1 MVEPLRLRQHSRAWY
16 DALAK
21 VQKGYYY
28 PWKSEVAPGNGED
41 AYLAMVRE
49 HLTPDSDVLEVGC
62 GHGEVALQLA
72 PLCRSI
78 IAYDRVE
85 DYIEIAKKNA
95 ADRNIRNVTFL
106 CYDGRDPAS
115 GEIRLPVEDRSIDMI
130 TVRRGPHY
138 WIEDAPR
145 IARPAAVLIQLDP
158 MEEPIP
164 AWSSKLPHLLHYE
177 NSGRY
182 SGQGS
187 RHQSVENRLNQSGLL
202 LHSGWGFDVPEV
214 FPDPKEL
221 YTALTWGIP
230 ADQVP
235 TFEDVEYKFK
245 NIYERYA
252 EEKGIVL
259 RHCRF
264 LWKSVVD
271 IQ

>member
-28 PWKSEVAPGNGED
+28 PWKSEVAEDNGEA
-41 AYLAMVRE
+41 AYVELMRK
-49 HLTPDSDVLEVGC
+49 HLTPESDVLEVGC
-62 GHGEVALQLA
+62 GHGDLALSLA

-78 IAYDRVE
+78 VAYDRVE

-95 ADRNIRNVTFL
+95 EERDIHNVTFL
-106 CYDGRDPAS
+106 CHDGRDPVSDAV
-115 GEIRLPVEDRSIDMI
+115 RLPVDDASINLI
-130 TVRRGPHY
+130 TARRGPLY
-138 WIEDAPR
+138 WIEDAIR
-145 IARPAAVLIQLDP
+145 VARQGAALIQLCP

-182 SGQGS
+182 SGAGS
-187 RHQSVENRLNQSGLL
+187 IHQSVENRLNQNGLL

-214 FPDPKEL
+214 FAEPKEL
-221 YTALTWGIP
+221 YIALTWGIP

-235 TFEDVEYKFK
+235 SYEDVEYKFR
-245 NIYERYA
+245 NIYERYG
-252 EEKGIVL
+252 EDKGIVL

-264 LWKSVVD
+264 LWKAVID
-271 IQ
+271 

>member
-28 PWKSEVAPGNGED
+28 PWISEVAPGNGED
-41 AYLAMVRE
+41 AYLALLRQ
-49 HLTPDSDVLEVGC
+49 HLTPETDVLEVGC
-62 GHGEVALQLA
+62 GHGELALTLA

-78 IAYDRVE
+78 VAFDRVE
-85 DYIEIAKKNA
+85 DYIEIARKNA
-95 ADRNIRNVTFL
+95 EERNISNVTFQ
-106 CYDGRDPAS
+106 CYDGRDVDS
-115 GEIRLPVEDRSIDMI
+115 DEIRLPVEDASVDLI
-130 TVRRGPHY
+130 TARRGPLY
-138 WIEDAPR
+138 WIQDAR
-145 IARPAAVLIQLDP
+145 RVARPCSVLIQLCP

-177 NSGRY
+177 HSGRY
-182 SGQGS
+182 SGAGS
-187 RHQSVENRLNQSGLL
+187 IHQSVENRLNQNGLL

-214 FPDPKEL
+214 FSDPKEL
-221 YTALTWGIP
+221 YVALTWGIP

-235 TFEDVEYKFK
+235 SFEDVEYKFK

-264 LWKSVVD
+264 LWKALLD
-271 IQ
+271 N